1 MDEREQRDAE
11 INAALAGIESLINPA
26 KSSIITDDA
35 SNDSIDELVELIGNA
50 DVKVKK
56 NIHINDR
63 VDFAAQIEEIESK
76 GKSYYYLKVQKSRE
90 KYSYR

>member
-26 KSSIITDDA
+26 KSSIITNDA
-35 SNDSIDELVELIGNA
+35 NDSIDELVELIGNA

-76 GKSYYYLKVQKSRE
+76 GIFTII
-90 KYSYR
+90 